1 MTKWW
6 AILALAAAAVG
17 GGALFCDA
25 QKATPATP
33 RAATAAA
40 ASPSP
45 ATATPTLRPEVLARY
60 PHDTEAFTQGL
71 LWRNGHLFES
81 TGLYGESSLR
91 EVDLRTGTVVR
102 RHDLPADLFGEGLA
116 AVRDHLVQLTWK
128 HGTALVWRTADFS
141 VARQFAYEG
150 EGWGLCFDGEHLVM
164 SDGSD
169 RLVFRDPDSFA
180 VARTVHVTRDGA
192 PVRALNEL
200 ECVDGAVYANV
211 WQTDE
216 IVRIDPRTGRVEATI
231 DAGGLL
237 DAASRGHADVLNGIA
252 FVPET
257 GHFLITGKLWPWVF
271 EVRWV
276 PRR

>member
-1 MTKWW
+1 M
-6 AILALAAAAVG
+6 
-17 GGALFCDA
+17 
-25 QKATPATP
+25 
-33 RAATAAA
+33 
-40 ASPSP
+40 
-45 ATATPTLRPEVLARY
+45 LARY